1 VSLEELEAWIE
12 ENEPETK
19 PLKEPNTMTEETF
32 DPRDGEDYYTDGD
45 LAAPSPLPV
54 GKRYIGLVS
63 VVDTSQAEIGGYRK
77 VEGNLKNSLVA
88 KGDYR
93 DEIPQVTLQIVA
105 VGVAGQPKGFPEE
118 TNYMK
123 QSKLDYWVGKVDGG
137 GRNALARLVKDAGG
151 LTDEDMKQMPIRES
165 AKKLEKCYLTFEV
178 KHVAGNS
185 GGTFANPIKVK
196 AATAEEVAL
205 VM

>member
-1 VSLEELEAWIE
+1 MSDEM
-12 ENEPETK
+12 N
-19 PLKEPNTMTEETF
+19 
-32 DPRDGEDYYTDGD
+32 DPRDGEDYYDDGD
-45 LAAPSPLPV
+45 LAAPSPLPM

-63 VVDTSQAEIGGYRK
+63 TVDASMAEIGKYRK
-77 VEGNLKNSLVA
+77 VEGNLKTKLVE

-93 DEIPQVTLQIVA
+93 DEIPQVTVQLIA

-123 QSKLDYWVGKVDGG
+123 QGKLDYWVGKVDKG
-137 GRNALARLVKDAGG
+137 GRNALARLVKDAAGM
-151 LTDEDMKQMPIRES
+151 TDEEVKAMPIRES

-178 KHVAGNS
+178 KHSEGNS
-185 GGTFANPIKVK
+185 GTFANPIKVK
-196 AATAEEVAL
+196 AATAEEVSQ